1 MVNYYR
7 YEPSLPAS
15 IIFIVIFAL
24 SSTLHLFQIIKTRT
38 WFFLPFLV
46 GSIFETV
53 GFIGRAI
60 GAEQAPDYTFGPYV
74 LQTLLLLLGPTCYA
88 ASIYMILGRYIRQL
102 KGEQFSLIRP
112 SWLTKIFLLGDVI
125 SIALQGIGGE
135 KLVSADTPDD
145 RTKGEN
151 IIIGGLI
158 VQVLFFGLFIAVTGL
173 FHFRFARQST
183 GQPFIWQRLLV
194 IIYVASALIL
204 IRSLFRMIEYI
215 EGHDGELQ
223 SKEVYVL
230 VLDAVPMTIASVSL
244 NIFHPSKYMKSAR
257 KSLNDSDS
265 EVGLSDP
272 QGHSLG
278 TMILPVSYQS
288 PVEVEPILPI
298 SPASSNLSSS
308 DLFAGRTGSPAEQLL
323 ERQLLHHFVQMT
335 QRATDIQAT
344 WSLWILEQATHSPCV
359 LNGILGISAFH
370 LRRFNEFDKALE
382 VASHEY
388 MACAIEGHRKDLR
401 SGMSKRNS
409 SSVAAVCALVS
420 IHASVNGY
428 YLAGENDERM
438 PHGWFISFRR
448 SMNLLHTASPFIENP
463 TVSQEFKTI
472 YPTIDKTTHPN
483 PFSFLLYYNLTS
495 TDINQEEVSICMP
508 AVAYLSYIYAEM
520 TTRKP
525 LRFPAALSAKFID
538 LIKAKNPRA
547 LSINGYFFMVVKQ
560 GRQLWLIDGAPERE
574 FDTIMRCLPMEWWSV
589 MD

>member
-24 SSTLHLFQIIKTRT
+24 SSALHLFQIIKTRT
-38 WFFLPFLV
+38 WFFSPFLV

-125 SIALQGIGGE
+125 SIALQGIGGG
-135 KLVSADTPDD
+135 KLVSADTPND
-145 RTKGEN
+145 RTKAEN

-158 VQVLFFGLFIAVTGL
+158 VQCDEN
-173 FHFRFARQST
+173 R
-183 GQPFIWQRLLV
+183 PFCKNCIRKEALCE
-194 IIYVASALIL
+194 YFDTKSGSRGCSANNV
-204 IRSLFRMIEYI
+204 
-215 EGHDGELQ
+215 
-223 SKEVYVL
+223 K
-230 VLDAVPMTIASVSL
+230 
-244 NIFHPSKYMKSAR
+244 
-257 KSLNDSDS
+257 
-265 EVGLSDP
+265 
-272 QGHSLG
+272 
-278 TMILPVSYQS
+278 ILPVSYQS

-401 SGMSKRNS
+401 SGMSKGNS

-420 IHASVNGY
+420 IHANVNGY

-438 PHGWFISFRR
+438 PHDWFISFRS
-448 SMNLLHTASPFIENP
+448 SMNLLHTASPLIENP

-472 YPTIDKTTHPN
+472 HPTIDKTTHPN
-483 PFSFLLYYNLTS
+483 PFSFLLYYNPTS

-547 LSINGYFFMVVKQ
+547 LAISGYFFMVVRQ

-574 FDTIMRCLPMEWWSV
+574 FDTIMRCLPREWWSV
-589 MD
+589 MDWAVRVLGWVDRRAE